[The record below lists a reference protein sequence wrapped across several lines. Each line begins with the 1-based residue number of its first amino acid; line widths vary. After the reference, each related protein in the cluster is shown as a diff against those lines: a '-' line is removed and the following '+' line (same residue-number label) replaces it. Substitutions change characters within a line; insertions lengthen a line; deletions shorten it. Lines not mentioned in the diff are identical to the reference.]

1 MKIKYYNENMRIFE
15 GYYESNLYNSNT
27 EYNLAEILETDVNN
41 INLNFDEYQKQLN
54 EYIAEQLHDVA
65 VTFNHDYIISD
76 ISYFSMVSPKYYNY
90 DTDRLVFEIELN
102 LKKLRLH
109 ISNNIK
115 DFEYYLKDN
124 YSSYDGYIS
133 FISNNIKDFT
143 SDYLNKDKIR
153 QCVSVMIEYYLIRC
167 IYDCKLWQDIKLLNK
182 YDTTYHYNIFDKA
195 RDLQIEN
202 AIAEDK
208 HE

>member
-15 GYYESNLYNSNT
+15 GYYESSLYNSDT
-27 EYNLAEILETDVNN
+27 EYNLAEILEINADN
-41 INLNFDEYQKQLN
+41 INLNFDEYQRQLN
-54 EYIAEQLHDVA
+54 AYVAEQLNDVA

-76 ISYFSMVSPKYYNY
+76 ISYHSMISPKYYNY
-90 DTDRLVFEIELN
+90 DTDRIILEIELN
-102 LKKLRLH
+102 LKKLRLY
-109 ISNNIK
+109 IVKNIK

-124 YSSYDGYIS
+124 YSSYDGYVS

-143 SDYLNKDKIR
+143 SDYLNKDKTR